1 LTTTAERD
9 LNKELRTGLTQ
20 WRPERTIGLV
30 SYRIRT
36 FIAFAILV
44 AVGFGADEMSSM
56 TSAAAAMACCA
67 KTDYSCAGLS
77 APDTC
82 CQRMHHAASHSTPST
97 AAATQ
102 AIDGALVIAALPPT
116 LLVRSTS
123 AWTRVN
129 VEFTRPHD
137 PPHLHTYSLLI

>member
-1 LTTTAERD
+1 VVSHRVS
-9 LNKELRTGLTQ
+9 
-20 WRPERTIGLV
+20 TI
-30 SYRIRT
+30 
-36 FIAFAILV
+36 IAFAILA
-44 AVGFGADEMSSM
+44 AVGFSADQMSSM

-97 AAATQ
+97 GAATRG
-102 AIDGALVIAALPPT
+102 IDGVPASVALPQAN
-116 LLVRSTS
+116 VARSTS
-123 AWTRVN
+123 AWELFR